1 VSDHSNIGLPPA
13 YTDGPSEAARQRG
26 EWAMAAL
33 DYSAAYLVLRP
44 YALMNQPERAERAR
58 MSAGVA

>member
-1 VSDHSNIGLPPA
+1 VPHVVAPSRSCFVFDNSNIGLPPA

-44 YALMNQPERAERAR
+44 YAFPQ
-58 MSAGVA
+58 